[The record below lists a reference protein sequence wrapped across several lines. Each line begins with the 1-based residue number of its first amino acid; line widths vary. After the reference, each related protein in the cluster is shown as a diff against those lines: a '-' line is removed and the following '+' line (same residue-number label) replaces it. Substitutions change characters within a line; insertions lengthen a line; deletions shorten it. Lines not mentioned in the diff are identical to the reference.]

1 MGTNIHD
8 TSIKNDEKILIGS
21 NIRRLR
27 QQRKLKPRELVLQV
41 QLRGV
46 DINVFSLSKIE
57 ANNQHVRASQ
67 FKAIAQVLDVDC
79 MELLKGQM
87 KNRSLG
93 RFLCKWTGY
102 NDSQSYFAYG
112 WDYYALFFKIPIS
125 TSQRSYSTKISSA
138 P

>member
-8 TSIKNDEKILIGS
+8 TSIRNDEKILIGS

-79 MELLKGQM
+79 MELLKGQ
-87 KNRSLG
+87 
-93 RFLCKWTGY
+93 
-102 NDSQSYFAYG
+102 DEE
-112 WDYYALFFKIPIS
+112 
-125 TSQRSYSTKISSA
+125 
-138 P
+138 